1 MINIMSSIYS
11 ALIFIFSLLI
21 LSCNINYSK
30 PEVNNENNEIP
41 DTVLNN
47 MKYTVVKNGTVVIE
61 ITSEKTL
68 NYNETQKTVLTNIIF
83 KQFDENGV
91 VKNSG
96 KADYSIYEHSTEN
109 AKVSG
114 GIELQSESQGT
125 SLSTD
130 SLYWNKYDRK
140 IISNS
145 DQKVRITRNDG
156 SSVEGSGFSADF
168 STKTI
173 TFESKVSGFLWY

>member
-1 MINIMSSIYS
+1 MSSIYS

-61 ITSEKTL
+61 ITSDQTL

-83 KQFDENGV
+83 KEFDGNGV
-91 VKNSG
+91 IKNSG
-96 KADYSIYEHSTEN
+96 KADYSIYEHGTEN
-109 AKVSG
+109 AEVSG
-114 GIELQSESQGT
+114 GIEL
-125 SLSTD
+125 
-130 SLYWNKYDRK
+130 
-140 IISNS
+140 
-145 DQKVRITRNDG
+145 
-156 SSVEGSGFSADF
+156 
-168 STKTI
+168 
-173 TFESKVSGFLWY
+173 